1 MRHRLVVGAVVA
13 LAAIV
18 GLALL
23 FWPKPVAV
31 PPPPPASGPVP
42 EAPADAEY
50 PLPEAPADASAEP
63 LPALADSDPYMLA
76 ALGKLIGSGPAQEF
90 VAVPGIVRRIV
101 VTVDNLAREKLPV
114 LTRAVAPLPGSLA
127 VTRDGERI
135 LLAGENYE
143 RYTPYVQLIAQL
155 DVERLAALYL
165 RVYPLLQQAYGE
177 VGPAGRPFSDRVIAV
192 IDELLATPEVAGPIE
207 LEQPSVY
214 FRYKDPELEAR
225 SSGQKLL
232 LRMGPANAAI
242 VKGELRALRAQ
253 LTHRP

>member
-1 MRHRLVVGAVVA
+1 
-13 LAAIV
+13 
-18 GLALL
+18 
-23 FWPKPVAV
+23 
-31 PPPPPASGPVP
+31 
-42 EAPADAEY
+42 
-50 PLPEAPADASAEP
+50 
-63 LPALADSDPYMLA
+63 
-76 ALGKLIGSGPAQEF
+76 
-90 VAVPGIVRRIV
+90 
-101 VTVDNLAREKLPV
+101 V